1 MTPAKAKARAKKP
14 LSPAQ
19 LEQRRAAAKSRGKQ
33 LSQDID
39 HQRRASRALR
49 AKVGVGYYKWL
60 GHLGWLAQQRNQLKK
75 LAETFE
81 PGEDERKM
89 AKSQERLEWY
99 KASRRKH
106 FAEWADSY
114 KSPVPTGQ
122 MVMYELFQDG
132 TDVHRRGRKSHP
144 TKLARGK
151 NKKKVA

>member
-1 MTPAKAKARAKKP
+1 MTPAKAKAKAKKP

-33 LSQDID
+33 LSQDVD

-49 AKVGVGYYKWL
+49 AKVGGGYYKWL
-60 GHLGWLAQQRNQLKK
+60 GHLGWLAQQHNQLKK

-89 AKSQERLEWY
+89 AKTQERLEWY

-106 FAEWADSY
+106 FAEWADNY
-114 KSPVPTGQ
+114 KSPVPAGQ
-122 MVMYELFQDG
+122 MVMLELFHEG
-132 TDVHRRGRKSHP
+132 SDVYRRARRSNP
-144 TKLARGK
+144 TKLRIK
-151 NKKKVA
+151 RSKVA